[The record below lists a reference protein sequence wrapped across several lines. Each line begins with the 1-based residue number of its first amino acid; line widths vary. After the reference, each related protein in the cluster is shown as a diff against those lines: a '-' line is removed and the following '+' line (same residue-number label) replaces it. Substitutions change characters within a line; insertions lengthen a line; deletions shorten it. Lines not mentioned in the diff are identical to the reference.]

1 MAYYASCPKKFFE
14 IVDREWLIIIK
25 LICKSDKK
33 TYRDVKIEPSGVMK
47 KCNSFSSY
55 KVLIL

>member
-1 MAYYASCPKKFFE
+1 MRLVQKKFFE